1 MKGFLHKT
9 EQGWMVDYPQAFN
22 NGRLPLHPKDAEMVE
37 SAFNDG
43 FTRDVYFE
51 IVHVDVVVKEYL
63 YYHINNISN
72 KVPYAK
78 LVNIYDDKSDREVKT
93 SDYQK
98 MAENSWEGCDGCT
111 EDDKYFYIK
120 GYMAAMIGK
129 EINNSESW
137 GKETGY

>member
-9 EQGWMVDYPQAFN
+9 ERGWFVGPTNDMAGVIY
-22 NGRLPLHPKDAEMVE
+22 PLHPKDVEMVE
-37 SAFNDG
+37 SAFTSS
-43 FTRDVYFE
+43 FTRDIEFE
-51 IVHVDVVVKEYL
+51 IIHIDVVVKEYL
-63 YYHINNISN
+63 SN

-78 LVNIYDDKSDREVKT
+78 LVNIIPDKSDREVKI

-120 GYMAAMIGK
+120 GYMAAMLGK
-129 EINNSESW
+129 EINNSETW

>member
-1 MKGFLHKT
+1 MKGFLNKS
-9 EQGWMVDYPQAFN
+9 EQGWVVDYAQPFN
-22 NGRLPLHPKDAEMVE
+22 NHRLPLHPKDVEMVE
-37 SAFNDG
+37 SFFTAK
-43 FTRDVYFE
+43 FTRDINFE
-51 IVHVDVVVKEYL
+51 IVHVDEVVKEYL
-63 YYHINNISN
+63 SN

-78 LVNIYDDKSDREVKT
+78 LVNIYADKSDREVKI
-93 SDYQK
+93 SAYRE

-120 GYMAAMIGK
+120 GYMAAMLGK

>member
-1 MKGFLHKT
+1 MKGFLYQR
-9 EQGWMVDYPQAFN
+9 ELGWFVKAANDMSEVIY
-22 NGRLPLHPKDAEMVE
+22 LLHPKDAEMME
-37 SAFNDG
+37 SDFTDK
-43 FTRDVYFE
+43 FTRNVEFE
-51 IVHVDVVVKEYL
+51 IIHVDEVVKEYL
-63 YYHINNISN
+63 SN

-78 LVNIYDDKSDREVKT
+78 LVNIIPDKSDREVKI
-93 SDYQK
+93 SAYQK

-120 GYMAAMIGK
+120 GYMAAMLGK

>member
-9 EQGWMVDYPQAFN
+9 EEGWMVDYPQAFN
-22 NGRLPLHPKDAEMVE
+22 NGRLPLHPKDVEMVK
-37 SAFNDG
+37 SVFTSS
-43 FTRDVYFE
+43 FTRDIEFE
-51 IVHVDVVVKEYL
+51 IIHVDVVVKEYL
-63 YYHINNISN
+63 SN

-78 LVNIYDDKSDREVKT
+78 LVNIIPDKSDREVKI
-93 SDYQK
+93 SAYQK

-111 EDDKYFYIK
+111 EGDKYFYIK
-120 GYMAAMIGK
+120 GYMAAMLGK

>member
-9 EQGWMVDYPQAFN
+9 EEGWMVDYPQAFN
-22 NGRLPLHPKDAEMVE
+22 NGRLPLHPKDVEMVK
-37 SAFNDG
+37 SVFTSS
-43 FTRDVYFE
+43 FTRDIEFE
-51 IVHVDVVVKEYL
+51 IIHVDVVVKEYL
-63 YYHINNISN
+63 SN
-72 KVPYAK
+72 RVPYAK
-78 LVNIYDDKSDREVKT
+78 LVNITPDKSDREVKI

-111 EDDKYFYIK
+111 EDDKHFYIK
-120 GYMAAMIGK
+120 GYMAAMLGK

>member
-1 MKGFLHKT
+1 MKGLLHKT
-9 EQGWMVDYPQAFN
+9 ERGWFVGPTNDMAGVIY
-22 NGRLPLHPKDAEMVE
+22 PLHPKDEEMVE
-37 SAFNDG
+37 SAFTSS
-43 FTRDVYFE
+43 FTRDIEFE
-51 IVHVDVVVKEYL
+51 IVKEYTDK
-63 YYHINNISN
+63 HTNQVQS
-72 KVPYAK
+72 YAK
-78 LVNIYDDKSDREVKT
+78 LVNIIPDKSDREVKI
-93 SDYQK
+93 SAYQK

>member
-9 EQGWMVDYPQAFN
+9 EEGWMVDYPRAFN
-22 NGRLPLHPKDAEMVE
+22 KCILPLHPKDAEMVE

-51 IVHVDVVVKEYL
+51 IVHVDVVDKEYL
-63 YYHINNISN
+63 RNR
-72 KVPYAK
+72 VPYAK
-78 LVNIYDDKSDREVKT
+78 LVNIYADKSDRKVKI
-93 SDYQK
+93 SAYQK

-111 EDDKYFYIK
+111 ENDKYFYIK

>member
-9 EQGWMVDYPQAFN
+9 ERGWFVGPTNDMAGVIY
-22 NGRLPLHPKDAEMVE
+22 PLHPKDAEMVE
-37 SAFNDG
+37 SAFTDK
-43 FTRDVYFE
+43 FTRNVEFE
-51 IVHVDVVVKEYL
+51 IVKEYTDK
-63 YYHINNISN
+63 YSN
-72 KVPYAK
+72 QVQSYAK
-78 LVNIYDDKSDREVKT
+78 LVNMTPDKSDREVKI
-93 SDYQK
+93 SAYQK

-120 GYMAAMIGK
+120 GYMAAMLGK